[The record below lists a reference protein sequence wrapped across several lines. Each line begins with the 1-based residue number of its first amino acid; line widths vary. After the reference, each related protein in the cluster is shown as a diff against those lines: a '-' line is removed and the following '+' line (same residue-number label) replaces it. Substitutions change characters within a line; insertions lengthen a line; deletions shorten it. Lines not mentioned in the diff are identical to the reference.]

1 MKPRQQHKSL
11 EAILTNI
18 PPVPAVVRYYDDF
31 SDSYGEVTHAGTSDR
46 WQLSF
51 DGRCASLDFL
61 NIDVTLRDLIKVWCC
76 AILAH
81 LSPVS
86 TEYYFNGI
94 SSLPTDR
101 LIRILTCTPH
111 DVRSEWKQCHSAGIS
126 YAQLVSLKNLLTF
139 MCEVRIACWQPQWS
153 NLVSQLPLP
162 KVDKYAS
169 VRTGDAF
176 LSVDEQAAIV
186 RHIDNVC
193 AEIEV
198 RPAGVPDDL
207 LDLTAIL
214 LCFYQFGFR
223 AKQIAMLEMRNI
235 RIWND
240 ALAQY
245 PAVHLTF
252 VMIKQRSASAVFPM
266 IRRLKREWSPLF
278 IELFRRAQV
287 SGLAGPD
294 HIFRRSPTDVSEA
307 IGDIT
312 EIILGTR
319 RGGRELRHSAAQRL
333 VDAGASEEELAAF
346 MGHSDLDTGLIYFRS
361 SASQA
366 ERVNQALAVSA
377 VYQGVVKI
385 AHNHFISLEELA
397 ALKGDQQVAGVPHG
411 IPISGIGGC
420 SQGQPA
426 CPYNPILSC
435 YGCNRFMPVAEAIV
449 HENVLK
455 DLREVMK
462 FFYVSSRGER
472 GSPAFQLEE
481 TISSVQ
487 AVIRELGVQSDELLP

>member
-1 MKPRQQHKSL
+1 MLSSSPHNIRSYWKSL
-11 EAILTNI
+11 
-18 PPVPAVVRYYDDF
+18 
-31 SDSYGEVTHAGTSDR
+31 
-46 WQLSF
+46 
-51 DGRCASLDFL
+51 
-61 NIDVTLRDLIKVWCC
+61 
-76 AILAH
+76 LARQ
-81 LSPVS
+81 
-86 TEYYFNGI
+86 I
-94 SSLPTDR
+94 
-101 LIRILTCTPH
+101 PH
-111 DVRSEWKQCHSAGIS
+111 DSFQVLK
-126 YAQLVSLKNLLTF
+126 SLLHFCCKF
-139 MCEVRIACWQPQWS
+139 EIASWGPQWS
-153 NLVSQLPLP
+153 DVVSQLPLP

-186 RHIDNVC
+186 RHIDKVC
-193 AEIEV
+193 AETEV

-207 LDLTAIL
+207 LELTAIL
-214 LCFYQFGFR
+214 LSSYQFAFR

-235 RIWND
+235 RVWND

-252 VMIKQRSASAVFPM
+252 VMIKQRSAGAVFPM
-266 IRRLKREWSPLF
+266 VRRLKREWSPLF
-278 IELFRRAQV
+278 IELFRRAQI

-294 HIFRRSPTDVSEA
+294 HIFRRSPTDVIEA

-333 VDAGASEEELAAF
+333 ADAGASEEELAAF
-346 MGHSDLDTGLIYFRS
+346 MGHSDLDTSLMYFRS

-366 ERVNQALAVSA
+366 QRVNQALAVSA

-385 AHNHFISLEELA
+385 AHDHFISAEELA
-397 ALKGDQQVAGVPHG
+397 VLKGDQQVAGVPHG

-420 SQGQPA
+420 SQGQPT

-435 YGCNRFMPVAEAIV
+435 YGCSRFMPVAHAAV
-449 HENVLK
+449 HKNVLK

-462 FFYVSSRGER
+462 FFYASSRGER

-487 AVIRELGVQSDELLP
+487 AVIRELGGQSNELLP

>member
-1 MKPRQQHKSL
+1 MKARQQHKSV

-31 SDSYGEVTHAGTSDR
+31 SDSYGEVTHAATSDQ

-61 NIDVTLRDLIKVWCC
+61 NIDVTLRDLIKVWCS
-76 AILAH
+76 ATLAR
-81 LSPVS
+81 LSPLS
-86 TEYYFNGI
+86 TEYYFGRI

-101 LIRILTCTPH
+101 LIRLLTCKPH
-111 DVRSEWKQCHSAGIS
+111 DIRSEWKQCHSAGIN
-126 YAQLVSLKNLLTF
+126 YAQLISLKNLLIF
-139 MCEVRIACWQPQWS
+139 MCEVRIGCWQPQWRD
-153 NLVSQLPLP
+153 LVSQLPLP

-193 AEIEV
+193 AEIKIV
-198 RPAGVPDDL
+198 PTKVPDDL
-207 LDLTAIL
+207 LELTAIL
-214 LCFYQFGFR
+214 LCSYQFGFR

-235 RIWND
+235 RIWSD
-240 ALAQY
+240 GLAQY

-252 VMIKQRSASAVFPM
+252 VMIKQRSAGAVFPM
-266 IRRLKREWSPLF
+266 VRRLKREWTPLF

-287 SGLAGPD
+287 DGLAGPD
-294 HIFRRSPTDVSEA
+294 HVFRRNPTEVSEA

-333 VDAGASEEELAAF
+333 ADAGASEEELAAF
-346 MGHSDLDTGLIYFRS
+346 MGHSDLNTGLIYFRS

-366 ERVNQALAVSA
+366 ERVNQALAVST

-385 AHNHFISLEELA
+385 AHNRFISMDELA
-397 ALKGDQQVAGVPHG
+397 ALKGEQQVAGVPHG
-411 IPISGIGGC
+411 IPITGIGGC
-420 SQGQPA
+420 SQGQPI
-426 CPYNPILSC
+426 CPYNPIMSC
-435 YGCNRFMPVAEAIV
+435 YGCSRFMPLADAGIHKE
-449 HENVLK
+449 VLK

-462 FFYVSSRGER
+462 FYYVSSRGER

-487 AVIRELGVQSDELLP
+487 AVIHELGEDRDELLP